1 MICDAALKTPVIGI
15 IKDMEGDCNYS
26 TTFQGAAACPS
37 FDFSTI
43 WDFFQQN
50 AWLWAIFLIVGGL
63 FICFAGRWM
72 FKATIF
78 IATTVVVIFGIL
90 LLFYSTFL
98 KDTTEDW
105 VAWTVLACS
114 VILGFIGGFFMM
126 KLERVGAALLAGW
139 GGFMI
144 GALINEMALYKIG
157 STPLFW
163 TVTLGCAAVAAILTF
178 CIFNHVIILMTSF
191 AGAYAF
197 WRGISLFAGGFPN
210 EFTLAQ
216 EIEEGAV
223 TSITGW
229 FYAYMVAIFITWGVG
244 AFVQYKK
251 FNDMSEEDKH
261 PYNKLK

>member
-1 MICDAALKTPVIGI
+1 MLCDKSLDTPVIET
-15 IKDMEGDCNYS
+15 IKDLAGDCNYQ
-26 TTFQGAAACPS
+26 TTFQGKAACPS

-43 WDFFQQN
+43 WDFFEQN
-50 AWLWAIFLIVGGL
+50 TWLWSTLLIVAGAFVCLLGRLMFKTTIFL
-63 FICFAGRWM
+63 
-72 FKATIF
+72 
-78 IATTVVVIFGIL
+78 ATTFAVICGIL
-90 LLFYSTFL
+90 LIFYSTFL

-105 VAWTVLACS
+105 VAWTVLGVS
-114 VILGFIGGFFMM
+114 IIIGIIAGFFMM

-144 GALINEMALYKIG
+144 GALINEMALYKVG
-157 STPLFW
+157 SSVLFW
-163 TVTLGCAAVAAILTF
+163 VVCIGCAAVCAILTF
-178 CIFNHVIILMTSF
+178 CIFNHVIILMTAF
-191 AGAYAF
+191 AGAYSF

-229 FYAYMVAIFITWGVG
+229 FYAYMVAILITFAAG
-244 AFVQYKK
+244 AAIQYRSFK
-251 FNDMSEEDKH
+251 DMSEEDKH